1 MGMRLIKKSIMLAM
15 RSRRR
20 FIVFSL
26 MYTVLM
32 TWMAYNFETYINRVI
47 DPELESTSEL
57 LLLLISLV
65 STISLS
71 ILYAFIIINY
81 RKTEIATLKCIG
93 YTNGNIRTL
102 IIGELVWVTMV
113 AFTIIAEVLIHISAI
128 STYIKYTGAQ
138 IDENILPDEVTIS
151 APLLSI
157 FPIIITLALFLISQI
172 LGILIMY
179 RRILRLRPIV
189 ALRVIK

>member
-1 MGMRLIKKSIMLAM
+1 
-15 RSRRR
+15 
-20 FIVFSL
+20 
-26 MYTVLM
+26 
-32 TWMAYNFETYINRVI
+32 MAYNFETYIIKEDRG
-47 DPELESTSEL
+47 TQEL

-93 YTNGNIRTL
+93 YTNGNIRT
-102 IIGELVWVTMV
+102 IIVGELVWVTMV
-113 AFTIIAEVLIHISAI
+113 AFTIIAEVLIHISAVF
-128 STYIKYTGAQ
+128 TYVKYTGAQ
-138 IDENILPDEVTIS
+138 ISDDILPTIS
-151 APLLSI
+151 VPLLSI
-157 FPIIITLALFLISQI
+157 FPIIITLALFLISQV